1 MEVLIP
7 IIAVGGFFASVI
19 TFIYMYFKSRHQ
31 QRMALIDSGQS
42 ADIFTENKLS
52 DKANSLKTGMFLT
65 GGALGFFVGSI
76 IEQYSRMNEGTAFI
90 PLALIGGGLGLIL
103 FYNVIS
109 KKEDEQRRIH

>member
-19 TFIYMYFKSRHQ
+19 TFIYMFYKSRHQ

-42 ADIFTENKLS
+42 ADIFAENKLS
-52 DKANSLKTGMFLT
+52 DKANALKTGMSLT
-65 GGALGFFVGSI
+65 GAAVGFLVGSF
-76 IEQYSRMNEGTAFI
+76 IEEYTRMDNGTAII
-90 PLALIGGGLGLIL
+90 PFALIGGGIGLIL

-109 KKEDEQRRIH
+109 KKEDEQSGIN